1 MNSTIAQYTGGSK
14 GAERACGL
22 SWGLVREHYKQEGEE
37 CRMCFGELQEAFADL
52 EWENRFTRQVWNL
65 EVDCAEVG

>member
-1 MNSTIAQYTGGSK
+1 
-14 GAERACGL
+14 
-22 SWGLVREHYKQEGEE
+22 
-37 CRMCFGELQEAFADL
+37 MCFGELQEAFADL